1 MKSIIIR
8 IGRRGHL
15 RNQLWGQT
23 MKYTRH
29 AKLVHRH
36 LREDR
41 QYICAASHRS
51 DFIRYK
57 YYQVLYFQF
66 LTICK
71 IYLDKYFWFVLLL
84 AHRFFFAL
92 IQLRIGINS
101 DYLAAAHSPHSGV
114 HPSRIHYV
122 NCVIFI
128 DHDVSVARPASAM
141 TPSHSI

>member
-41 QYICAASHRS
+41 QYICACIVVDVVPLLDHLEPTR
-51 DFIRYK
+51 
-57 YYQVLYFQF
+57 QVL
-66 LTICK
+66 
-71 IYLDKYFWFVLLL
+71 D
-84 AHRFFFAL
+84 APAGHDRPHRPRRP
-92 IQLRIGINS
+92 IK
-101 DYLAAAHSPHSGV
+101 
-114 HPSRIHYV
+114 
-122 NCVIFI
+122 
-128 DHDVSVARPASAM
+128 ARRCRPI
-141 TPSHSI
+141 TLGPSHPQ